1 MARIHFNLPIV
12 FTKQFRQEEKLIGR
26 IINKIEK
33 SKTIETKYGKQGTPE
48 SNTEIYILDDVDV
61 YFDLG
66 LKGGDAAIIV
76 KDKEGK
82 EIYKMDCHYDNYDA
96 MQQARGDWFHTA
108 LMKARDVYEKRT
120 EKAKKLK
127 QATEKAQKAK
137 DQKDMAT
144 RAKQSRDAAI
154 KEALEKLR

>member
-1 MARIHFNLPIV
+1 MILI
-12 FTKQFRQEEKLIGR
+12 FTKQYRQEEKLIDLIAR
-26 IINKIEK
+26 KIKK
-33 SKTIETKYGKQGTPE
+33 SKTMEKKYGEKGTE
-48 SNTEIYILDDVDV
+48 EANTEIYVLDDIDV
-61 YFDLG
+61 YFNLG
-66 LKGGDAAIIV
+66 IKGGDNAITV

>member
-1 MARIHFNLPIV
+1 MLLI
-12 FTKQFRQEEKLIGR
+12 FTKQYRQEEKLIGR

-108 LMKARDVYEKRT
+108 LMKARDVYKKRT

-137 DQKDMAT
+137 DQKDISLN
-144 RAKQSRDAAI
+144 KKNNSNKNI
-154 KEALEKLR
+154 